1 MTAFQNLFNEGKLNI
16 VQSVG
21 YPQPSF
27 SHFRATDIWMSG
39 SDSTQYL
46 NTGWAGRYL
55 DNEYPNYPEAY
66 PSDQNPDPLAIQI
79 GSITSLTCQGPV
91 VNMGVSISAK
101 QTNKYAIRIK
111 AASDS
116 IKQQVT
122 YPNNSLASQLKIVA
136 RLIKGGLKTKV
147 YMVNYG
153 GFDTHA
159 GQTNSIDTTIGPH
172 ATLLNA
178 VSEAVNAFQ
187 NDIKGLEIDDRVIG
201 MTYSEFG
208 RRTKSNASGGTDHG
222 AAAPLFLF
230 GKNVR
235 GGVFGKN
242 PDLPITATTNDNIPY
257 QTDFRSIYNSILT
270 NWFCV
275 NETDN
280 MQVMLKKYP
289 TLPLFN
295 ASVCGVAMENSTFAG
310 NTMISNYPNPFSAQ
324 TRIEFKTAGGA
335 TLVQLLDTSGTVIK
349 ILVDMSYPYAGM
361 NSVTLFG
368 SNLPAGVYYL
378 RLQNG
383 INQYV
388 KTIIKM

>member
-1 MTAFQNLFNEGKLNI
+1 MKYYI
-16 VQSVG
+16 KS
-21 YPQPSF
+21 
-27 SHFRATDIWMSG
+27 TDIKSTLRVLFLCLMAAANGQENTKLFSLISPEHSGVTFNNTLKDNKTENILLYSNFYGGAGVGIGDFNQDGIIDLAKSSGVPSNMIFVMS
-39 SDSTQYL
+39 
-46 NTGWAGRYL
+46 
-55 DNEYPNYPEAY
+55 
-66 PSDQNPDPLAIQI
+66 
-79 GSITSLTCQGPV
+79 
-91 VNMGVSISAK
+91 K
-101 QTNKYAIRIK
+101 
-111 AASDS
+111 
-116 IKQQVT
+116 
-122 YPNNSLASQLKIVA
+122 PNNSLASQLKIVA

-242 PDLPITATTNDNIPY
+242 PDLPLTATTNDNITY

-275 NETDN
+275 KETDN
-280 MQVMLKKYP
+280 MQIMLKQYP
-289 TLPLFN
+289 TMPLIN

-310 NTMISNYPNPFSAQ
+310 NTMISNYPNPFTSQ
-324 TRIEFKTAGGA
+324 TRIEFKSAGGA
-335 TLVQLLDTSGTVIK
+335 TLVQLLDTSGSVIK
-349 ILVDMSYPYAGM
+349 ILVDASYPYAGM